1 MNVSRLLLIAAAIV
15 VVGALIYMLIDAAIS
30 LDHSRSQNQMLSQ
43 KCELLARLV
52 DEGIQGRTTEAVI
65 KSAGSKVIAKVEGNE
80 LRLDNVALRVEGGKV
95 TGVDVAETCR

>member
-1 MNVSRLLLIAAAIV
+1 MKVSHLLLIAASSSLL
-15 VVGALIYMLIDAAIS
+15 GALVYMVIDAAIS

-52 DEGIQGRTTEAVI
+52 DEGLQGRTTDAVI
-65 KSAGSKVIAKVEGNE
+65 RSAGSKVVAEVEGNE
-80 LRLDNVALRVEGGKV
+80 LRLDDVVLRVESGKI

>member
-43 KCELLARLV
+43 KCELLARLADV
-52 DEGIQGRTTEAVI
+52 GLQGRTTGAVI
-65 KSAGSKVIAKVEGNE
+65 RTVDSKVLVKLEGSE
-80 LRLDNVALRVEGGKV
+80 LSLDDVVLRVEGGKV

>member
-1 MNVSRLLLIAAAIV
+1 MNVSRLLLIVAAVI

-43 KCELLARLV
+43 KCELLARLA
-52 DEGIQGRTTEAVI
+52 DEGLQGRTTEAVI
-65 KSAGSKVIAKVEGNE
+65 KSVGSKVIAKVEGNE
-80 LRLDNVALRVEGGKV
+80 LRLDSVVLRVEGGKV

>member
-80 LRLDNVALRVEGGKV
+80 LRLDNVVLRVEGGKV

>member
-1 MNVSRLLLIAAAIV
+1 MSVTRLLSIAAAII
-15 VVGALIYMLIDAAIS
+15 VVGALIYMFNDAAIS

-43 KCELLARLV
+43 KCEQLARLV
-52 DEGIQGRTTEAVI
+52 DEGLQGRTTEAVI

-80 LRLDNVALRVEGGKV
+80 LRLDNLVLRVEGGKV

>member
-1 MNVSRLLLIAAAIV
+1 MSVTRLLLIAAAII

-52 DEGIQGRTTEAVI
+52 DEGLQGRTTEAVI

-80 LRLDNVALRVEGGKV
+80 LRLDNVVLRVEGGKV

>member
-1 MNVSRLLLIAAAIV
+1 MSVTRLLLIAAAII

-52 DEGIQGRTTEAVI
+52 DEGLQGRTTEAVI
-65 KSAGSKVIAKVEGNE
+65 KSVGSKVIAKVEGNE
-80 LRLDNVALRVEGGKV
+80 LRLDNVVLLVEGGKV
-95 TGVDVAETCR
+95 AGVDVAETCR

>member
-1 MNVSRLLLIAAAIV
+1 MSVSRLLLTAAAII

-52 DEGIQGRTTEAVI
+52 DEGLQGRTTEAVI
-65 KSAGSKVIAKVEGNE
+65 KSAGSKVIAKVEENE
-80 LRLDNVALRVEGGKV
+80 LRLDNVVLRVEGGKV

>member
-1 MNVSRLLLIAAAIV
+1 MSVSRLLLIAAAII

-52 DEGIQGRTTEAVI
+52 DEGLQGRTTEAVI
-65 KSAGSKVIAKVEGNE
+65 KSAGSKVIAKIEGNE
-80 LRLDNVALRVEGGKV
+80 LRLDNVVLRVEGGKV